1 MHGMRDRWVSRG
13 RMWARSHTKAMLA
26 GSGALL
32 CLSLLTTSLLL
43 TATVRVHAQP
53 DLSLV
58 ANAACSVLARQDPT
72 ASNGSAWGRTILSG
86 HNSPS
91 GWFGVDVCS
100 NGFDALAP
108 NPANVSCDAVPSNWT
123 ATGCAPGRATRD
135 GFGLT
140 FQCVELVIRFSAW
153 AYGDKPSGWS
163 GNAPDLWL
171 PANHPRDFVMYP
183 NGSSHAPVP
192 GDIIVWG
199 YVHPDG
205 TPWPVG
211 PDGTDSGHVAVVA
224 AVRNGQV
231 ITAEQNVKWGA
242 DDHPTDRL
250 ALTKSGHHWILSG
263 TNKHVTTL
271 PTYRWQTTMGVA
283 RATYGW
289 LHSTKNTGTFPTKS
303 GTSSASSMA
312 SAATPKQAS
321 GGLPSL
327 APATVI
333 TSAGTLAD
341 LTWAT
346 NSFLPGDPS
355 DGSAHAAVRN
365 LGAPS
370 TSRLVLT
377 QTPATVVLPDGRRY
391 TYAIGTD
398 GHLYTARTAPQT
410 FGVAWFDHGTP
421 PGVRLLPNVSA
432 TTFAGG
438 MAIAA
443 LGSDGNLWWRAG
455 PVAQL
460 GNWLPLGRP
469 ANVGLSGTFAIVG
482 APGDGAPLAVA
493 AGSDGMLYERIWQ
506 PAVLGPDGTT
516 QVPAGWSDWLPV
528 HGQPAGLQLSGRLVA
543 VSENADPRY
552 WIAGWPDTP
561 LDLFALDD
569 IGRLWRFRS
578 TSIARG
584 WTVATVPLPSTLSLA
599 QLVSAVTVKGNA
611 AAATAKAQAPTAALL
626 HLYATSRKSLE
637 LATFTLPTD
646 TSANGAPLQPPE
658 WTALPLPPSSAGG
671 EPNGLALAVGP
682 AASVLVGSAGNAVLL
697 GGAQSS
703 VDSLAASAPALDPP
717 AKAAHNPWRLA
728 GRVAPAMSFSD
739 PLTGAAIDARWN
751 RVGTRAQVHEDQH
764 GVALAAQDGAA
775 VLLQNAP
782 EGNGTTS
789 VTVTLPAHPAAGMK
803 AGLVLYLD
811 DGDWLTLTVDRDGQV
826 GLCGASWNQA
836 TPCVYQQV
844 RLGGNHTIT
853 LRVVRTDAG
862 FEGQA
867 SLDGAAWRTI
877 GAWVPTVPT
886 AASTSGSPSAT
897 AAASMAVPT
906 PTATTTPGAAT
917 SAGDGAQALAP
928 IAFSECGLIVSA
940 SSSLEHAPV
949 FTNFAV
955 ELPAQPTGTTAAPG
969 DTPATPS
976 A

>member
-1 MHGMRDRWVSRG
+1 MHGMGDHWASRG
-13 RMWARSHTKAMLA
+13 RIWARSHKKALLA
-26 GSGALL
+26 GSSALL

-43 TATVRVHAQP
+43 TATARVHAQP
-53 DLSLV
+53 DLSLA

-72 ASNGSAWGRTILSG
+72 ASSGSTWGRTILSG

-100 NGFDALAP
+100 NGFNAVAP
-108 NPANVSCDAVPSNWT
+108 NPANVSCDAVPSNWAT
-123 ATGCAPGRATRD
+123 TGCAPGQATRD

-140 FQCVELVIRFSAW
+140 FQCVELVIRFSVW
-153 AYGDKPSGWS
+153 AYGDMPSGWS

-205 TPWPVG
+205 TPWPAG
-211 PDGTDSGHVAVVA
+211 PDGSDSGHVAVVA
-224 AVRNGQV
+224 AVRHGQV
-231 ITAEQNVKWGA
+231 ITAEQNVKWGTE
-242 DDHPTDRL
+242 DHPTDRL
-250 ALTKSGHHWILSG
+250 ALTKSGNHWILSG
-263 TNKHVTTL
+263 TSKHVTTL
-271 PTYRWQTTMGVA
+271 PTYRWQSTMGVS

-303 GTSSASSMA
+303 GTASASSTA

-346 NSFLPGDPS
+346 SSFLPGDPS

-391 TYAIGTD
+391 SYAIGTD

-438 MAIAA
+438 MAVAA

-469 ANVGLSGTFAIVG
+469 ANVGLSGSFAIVG

-493 AGSDGMLYERIWQ
+493 VGSDGVLYERIWQ
-506 PAVLGPDGTT
+506 PAVAGSDGTT

-528 HGQPAGLQLSGRLVA
+528 HGQPTGLRVTGNLVA
-543 VSENADPRY
+543 VTENADPRY

-561 LDLFALDD
+561 LDLFALDST
-569 IGRLWRFRS
+569 GRLWRFRS
-578 TSIARG
+578 AAIARG
-584 WTVATVPLPSTLSLA
+584 WTVATVPLPASLSLA
-599 QLVSAVTVKGNA
+599 QLVSAVAVKGD
-611 AAATAKAQAPTAALL
+611 AAATTATAQASTSSLL
-626 HLYATSRKSLE
+626 HLYATSSRSIE
-637 LATFTLPTD
+637 LATFTLPTGTPAD
-646 TSANGAPLQPPE
+646 GAPSQPPE
-658 WTALPLPPSSAGG
+658 WTALPLPPPSAGG

-682 AASVLVGSAGNAVLL
+682 AASVLVDPAGNAVLL

-703 VDSLAASAPALDPP
+703 VDALAASAPTLNP
-717 AKAAHNPWRLA
+717 AAKTAHNPWRLA

-739 PLTGAAIDARWN
+739 PLTGAAVDARWN
-751 RVGTRAQVHEDQH
+751 LLGSRAQTHEGQR
-764 GVALAAQDGAA
+764 GLAVAAQDGAA
-775 VLLQNAP
+775 TLLQNAP
-782 EGNGTTS
+782 EGNATLS
-789 VTVTLPAHPAAGMK
+789 VTVTLPAHPASRMQ

-811 DGDWLTLTVDRDGQV
+811 DGDWLTLTLDRDGQV
-826 GLCGASWNQA
+826 GLCGASWSQA
-836 TPCVYQQV
+836 APCIYQQM
-844 RLGGNHTIT
+844 RLGSDRAIT

-867 SLDGAAWRTI
+867 SLAGVAWRTI

-886 AASTSGSPSAT
+886 AASTGGSASVTAT
-897 AAASMAVPT
+897 GSVAPPT
-906 PTATTTPGAAT
+906 PTATNTPAAGAGT

-940 SSSLEHAPV
+940 SSSLQNAPV
-949 FTNFAV
+949 FSNFTI
-955 ELPAQPTGTTAAPG
+955 ELPAQS
-969 DTPATPS
+969 TPATPS